1 MAGLGK
7 KFLTIDN
14 NLLPETSGFDIE
26 NQTIEKAFQ
35 TEAGTDKSI
44 LIRTG
49 KHKFTPSW
57 EAATS
62 SHKALCE
69 GFCAA
74 STVTVSFNG
83 ATYTCRARNLQTKLV
98 QYSNRYTGSDGLW
111 DISFTLEEI

>member
-7 KFLTIDN
+7 KFLTIN
-14 NLLPETSGFDIE
+14 SNLLPETSGFNIDT
-26 NQTIEKAFQ
+26 QTIEKSFQ

-57 EAATS
+57 QGATS
-62 SHKALCE
+62 SHKTLCE
-69 GFCAA
+69 GFCALA
-74 STVTVSFNG
+74 SVTVSFDG
-83 ATYTCRARNLQTKLV
+83 GTYTCRARNLQSKLV
-98 QYSNRYTGSDGLW
+98 RYSNRYEGSNGLW